1 MSILGLILTYLLNK
15 AEKPTYTNN
24 YDKKRVN
31 QESNEG
37 RLLTDEVDDKASVA
51 GAASRFAEERPP
63 VGRRAVGA
71 VAGGR
76 QVDVVARVCQRV
88 AEAEDARVAAE
99 HRRAAASDDS
109 QERQRPPRRQRCQR
123 GGARAPR
130 QQQAHGHGEEA
141 LASCE

>member
-37 RLLTDEVDDKASVA
+37 RLLTDEVDDEASVA
-51 GAASRFAEERPP
+51 GTASRFAEERPP
-63 VGRRAVGA
+63 VRRRAVGA
-71 VAGGR
+71 VAAGR

-88 AEAEDARVAAE
+88 AEAEDAGVARLVASVATVVVG
-99 HRRAAASDDS
+99 AAVCPGA
-109 QERQRPPRRQRCQR
+109 
-123 GGARAPR
+123 GGYEKR
-130 QQQAHGHGEEA
+130 
-141 LASCE
+141 